1 MTRLLQFVAQASHEL
16 LPTDVLQPVVKTVV
30 TNFVNEGNS
39 AEVIA
44 VGLNAIREICARCP
58 LVMHEEL
65 LQDLVEYRTSKHKS
79 VMMAARSILQLYRVV
94 NPELLP
100 RKERVRNL
108 PISFDEFIVEMNFLL
123 V

>member
-1 MTRLLQFVAQASHEL
+1 LLQFVAQASHEL
-16 LPTDVLQPVVKTVV
+16 LPPDVLEPVVKTVV

-100 RKERVRNL
+100 RKERVRSL
-108 PISFDEFIVEMNFLL
+108 PIVFDDFIIEMNFLL
-123 V
+123 G